1 MTNRPD
7 LERFEVGAHYKH
19 QDTDEVVE
27 FIGLASMPE
36 LAGEDVAVFRYL
48 EGGCLIATLRGYM
61 RGELFRPLRDAIED
75 EMRLED

>member
-1 MTNRPD
+1 M
-7 LERFEVGAHYKH
+7 GAHYTH
-19 QDTDEVVE
+19 RDTDEVVE

-36 LAGEDVAVFRYL
+36 LAGEEVAVFRCP

-61 RGELFRPLRDAIED
+61 RGELFRPLGDAIED